1 MNILA
6 VSVVSSSIDC
16 ELPMDE
22 NPKADLPLHE
32 VVLAAL
38 KTLAEIASDP
48 KARASD
54 RMKARNHLK
63 RRLKQVRQLTRD
75 HALAVEFMQE
85 VEELIGGRAE

>member
-1 MNILA
+1 
-6 VSVVSSSIDC
+6 
-16 ELPMDE
+16 MDE
-22 NPKADLPLHE
+22 EHNAKLPLHE

-54 RMKARNHLK
+54 RIKARNHLK

-75 HALAVEFMQE
+75 QTLAVEFMEE